1 MPNSI
6 EINCVLHV
14 TSVISMMHRNCSKS
28 YANYALAAY
37 EGSIQE
43 GCLIFL
49 EYQVSHVFSFFVF
62 AQENVI
68 I

>member
-14 TSVISMMHRNCSKS
+14 ISMMYRDCSKS
-28 YANYALAAY
+28 YANDVY

-43 GCLIFL
+43 GCLIHL
-49 EYQVSHVFSFFVF
+49 EYRTRQYH
-62 AQENVI
+62 N
-68 I
+68 